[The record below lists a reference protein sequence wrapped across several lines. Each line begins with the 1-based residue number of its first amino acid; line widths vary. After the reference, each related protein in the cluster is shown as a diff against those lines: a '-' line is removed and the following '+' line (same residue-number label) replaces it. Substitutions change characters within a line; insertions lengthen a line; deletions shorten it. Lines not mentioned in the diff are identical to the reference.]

1 MYLKR
6 FDDFNNG
13 IEVFRKMQSG
23 KMKLEEVKNLQNVF
37 NSNLNEISR
46 ERYKSEEQKLT
57 LANIKLLNESQE
69 FFINLF
75 NDYSSIVS
83 APKYKTIQ
91 QKRIPSMLAGVARG

>member
-69 FFINLF
+69 LLIYLMIILQLYLHPNTKQF
-75 NDYSSIVS
+75 NKNEFQVC
-83 APKYKTIQ
+83 
-91 QKRIPSMLAGVARG
+91 